1 MPERDDRS
9 PLIDILA
16 AISALQSWIENKTYD
31 DYLSDHMLRA
41 AIERQVEIVSEASR
55 RIPDHLKSMRAD
67 IPWRDVASVGNI
79 LRHRYATIS
88 DPAIW
93 SIVTLDLP
101 ALKVAVKAI
110 LRSLDPKA

>member
-1 MPERDDRS
+1 MPDKDDRS
-9 PLIDILA
+9 PLIDILN
-16 AISALQSWIENKTYD
+16 AISAVRTWIESRTYD
-31 DYLSDHMLRA
+31 DYLKDHMLRA

-55 RIPDHLKSMRAD
+55 RIPDRLKAMRAD

-93 SIVTLDLP
+93 SIVVLDLP
-101 ALKVAVKAI
+101 ALEVAINAM
-110 LRSLDPKA
+110 LRSLDPKT